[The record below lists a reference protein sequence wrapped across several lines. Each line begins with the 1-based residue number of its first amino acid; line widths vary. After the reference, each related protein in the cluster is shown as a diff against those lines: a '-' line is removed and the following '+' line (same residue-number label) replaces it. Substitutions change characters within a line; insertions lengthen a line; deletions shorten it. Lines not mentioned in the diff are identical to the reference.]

1 MKTNS
6 QAIASEGTVSGGG
19 AAIARRRHLPMLGA
33 LLLNL
38 LVAGLCVFLL
48 WQSRLG
54 ELADAQARVV
64 NLSRLVE
71 LNVSSTLDKAG
82 IALSSTATQIERQL
96 TEQGVDQRALWNV
109 VDAETAQVP
118 EILRIGVFD
127 VQGQQICASQ
137 EQRCLNL
144 DVSGRDY
151 FQRLKG
157 DPTLAMKLYGPYL
170 NKVDGQS
177 SLVLARALRRP
188 DGSFV
193 GVAAAII
200 PVRGLQAVLSAVD
213 VGSGGRAGLRSES
226 LGLLSLPPGPSRAP
240 DELAKLSKLSA
251 ELVRAVRENPN
262 EGTYRALSGFDNV
275 DRQAAYRHLPKYPL
289 YVLVGLAT
297 TDFLTPWRQTAAW
310 TAGFLLLFAAT
321 SLVIVRLILSGM
333 KRQEKVQ
340 ALLAQVTESE
350 DRLRSLYET
359 TPAMLHAVDLEG
371 RLVVVSD
378 AWLAKLGYARF
389 DVLGRLSVDFF
400 TEASRQHVLPE
411 ALPALMD
418 KGRQDNLELQMV
430 TRAGDVIDVLLS
442 ANVERSLDGTPLRVV
457 AGLQDV
463 TLRRRAE
470 LALDQE
476 RLRLQNIIEGTG
488 AGTWQSNLIT
498 GEDSVNLN
506 YAAMLGYTLE
516 EFRQA
521 ASVSFMELVHPEDR
535 PGVSEVR
542 QAHVNG
548 KTAAYETEFRMQHR
562 DGHWIWVFSRG
573 SVFLRDDQ
581 GRPVAIAGIH
591 LDITSRKDTERQ
603 LNRERKQLANI
614 LEGTNV
620 GTWEWNVETGE
631 CKFNERWA
639 DICGDTLANM
649 GATTI
654 ETWSGLTH
662 AEDRSSSSAQLE
674 RHFNGELPY
683 YEAEIRVRHKDGHW
697 VWVLDRGKLF
707 SRSNDGRPRWMAG
720 TRLDITKRKL
730 AEEVQRDFSERFELA
745 AESAGI
751 GVWEFEPATGK
762 VQWDDRMFRLY
773 GSLRSEGHRPKDL
786 WFARVH
792 GDDLSHVKAALQQ
805 AVIDSRSSAEFRIVW
820 PGGEIHYL
828 SAHAQAVRNAQGET
842 VRIIGVNFDITD
854 RRVSE
859 DRLRA
864 SKAFLDSAGRVAGV
878 GGWMVDVVSGEIEWT
893 DETCRIHN
901 VPSGF
906 KPSMDQAI
914 SFYAPDARPQIE
926 KAVAQALATARG
938 WDLELPLI
946 TASGRSIWVRAI
958 GEVVAHGGKVVR
970 LVGAFQDITAR
981 RALEAELRMKNEVMS
996 SILENLPC
1004 GLSVFDRNLELV
1016 ASNTE
1021 YRKLLGFP
1029 DELFE
1034 PAKPR
1039 FEDFIRYNAKR
1050 GEYGD
1055 GDIEQT
1061 VQAIVERAK
1070 LPAVQHRFER
1080 VRPNGLPVEVQG
1092 APMPNGGFVTTYTDI
1107 SERKRAELALQQRE
1121 RLMRLV
1127 IDSFPGPL
1135 AHWDTDMR
1143 CTIANR
1149 AYRDWMGLD
1158 PEQMIGRTQRELI
1171 GAELYERNE
1180 PHILAALRGEEQRV
1194 ERSRVVS
1201 NGSMRHFFLHY
1212 MPDRD
1217 GEHVRGFISAVV
1229 DVSDM
1234 KQVQLQLQDRTAQAE
1249 QANVAKS
1256 QFLANMSHEIR
1267 TPMNAILGMLALLK
1281 KTDLTPR
1288 QADYAG
1294 KSEGAARSLLGL
1306 LNDILDFSKAEA
1318 GKMTLDPHPFR
1329 MDQLLRDLS
1338 VILSANASGKNIEV
1352 LFDIDPKLR
1361 NHLLGDAM
1369 RLQQVLINLGGNAI
1383 KFTQAG
1389 EVVVSVEMVAPGDT
1403 TVVLE
1408 IGVRDS
1414 GIGIATEHHERIF
1427 SGFTQAEAS
1436 TTRRFGGTG
1445 LGLAI
1450 CQRLVALMGG
1460 TLRMDSTVG
1469 KGSRFYFR
1477 IELPLAPA
1485 TLEEERLEATGRAS
1499 VSLRAL
1505 IIDDNPVARDVAK
1518 RMALALGW
1526 TADLAN
1532 SGEAGLSA
1540 VRGADYPYD
1549 AVFVDWQMPGLD
1561 GWQTARRIRD
1571 IAGAGTAPTVVMMTA
1586 HGRDTLAQRTP
1597 EEQALIDGFLVKPVT
1612 ASMLYDVLVDARAGR
1627 NPQAVPVRTAF
1638 VQLSRLAGLR
1648 LLVAE
1653 DNANNQ
1659 QVARELLEDE
1669 GAEVV
1674 IAVNGLEAVE
1684 AVAAADPPFD
1694 AVLMDLQM
1702 PVMDGYT
1709 ATSRIRQEL
1718 ARLDLPI
1725 VAMTANAMA
1734 SDREACLSAG
1744 MNEHVGKPFDLDH
1757 LVGVLR
1763 RLVGRSAAA
1772 ALAKPGSHV
1781 GFKVETFTLEAAAA
1795 AGVEFES
1802 ALRRLGG
1809 NRKVYGRTLR
1819 DFVKDLASLPGQLK
1833 ALLEGGAWI
1842 EAARELHSLRGV
1854 AATVGALALSRCAGE
1869 AESALAAD
1877 PSAAEVTAA
1886 VEDVSAFIGTAL
1898 QQLTALCAMLDADNL
1913 ANVVALPTAMGAP
1926 PLTTADSEVLSG
1938 VLATVCTMLAASD
1951 LGAIETLK
1959 TLRTRVPAAAGPR
1972 LDALDEAVES
1982 LDFETALT
1990 CCNDWLKD
1998 CKS

>member
-1 MKTNS
+1 M
-6 QAIASEGTVSGGG
+6 
-19 AAIARRRHLPMLGA
+19 RRCAPLLGA
-33 LLLNL
+33 LLLNS
-38 LVAGLCVFLL
+38 LVAGLCGFLL

-54 ELADAQARVV
+54 ELADARAQVV
-64 NLSRLVE
+64 NLVRLVE
-71 LNVSSTLDKAG
+71 LNVSSTFDKAG
-82 IALSSTATQIERQL
+82 IALTSTAIQIERQL
-96 TEQGVDQRALWNV
+96 TAQGVDQRVLWQV

-127 VQGQQICASQ
+127 TQGRQICASQ
-137 EQRCLNL
+137 MRRCLNV
-144 DVSGRDY
+144 DVSDRDY
-151 FQRLKG
+151 FQLLKR
-157 DPTLAMKLYGPYL
+157 DATLAMKLYGPYV
-170 NKVDGQS
+170 NKLDGQS

-200 PVRGLQAVLSAVD
+200 PVQGLQALLSAVD

-226 LGLLSLPPGPSRAP
+226 LGLLSVPQGPSRTP
-240 DELAKLSKLSA
+240 EELAKLGKVSA
-251 ELVRAVRENPN
+251 GLVNAVQANPN
-262 EGTYRALSGFDNV
+262 EGTYRALSGFDDV
-275 DRQAAYRHLPKYPL
+275 DRLAAYRHLPKYPL

-297 TDFLTPWRQTAAW
+297 TDFLTPWRQMAGW

-321 SLVIVRLILSGM
+321 SLVIVRLIQSGM
-333 KRQEKVQ
+333 KRQDKVQ

-359 TPAMLHAVDLEG
+359 TPAMLHAIDLEG

-378 AWLAKLGYARF
+378 AWLAKLGYARA
-389 DVLGRLSVDFF
+389 DVLGRRAVGFF
-400 TEASRQHVLPE
+400 TETSRQYVLSE
-411 ALPALMD
+411 GLPALMD
-418 KGRQDNLELQMV
+418 KGRQEDLELQMV
-430 TRAGDVIDVLLS
+430 TSAGDVIDVLLS
-442 ANVERSLDGTPLRVV
+442 ARVERSADGTPLRIV

-470 LALDQE
+470 LALDEE
-476 RLRLQNIIEGTG
+476 RQRLQNIIEGTG
-488 AGTWQSNLIT
+488 AGTWQNNLNT
-498 GEDSVNLN
+498 GEDSVNAN
-506 YAAMLGYTLE
+506 YTAMLGYSLPAY
-516 EFRQA
+516 RQA
-521 ASVSFMELVHPEDR
+521 VSVSFMELVHPGDR
-535 PGVSEVR
+535 SGVLRAWQE
-542 QAHVNG
+542 HVDG
-548 KTAAYETEFRMQHR
+548 KSSAYEAEFRMQHR
-562 DGHWIWVFSRG
+562 DGYWIWVFSRG
-573 SVFLRDDQ
+573 SVSLRDDMGQ
-581 GRPVAIAGIH
+581 AIAISGIH
-591 LDITSRKDTERQ
+591 LDITRRKETERQ

-614 LEGTNV
+614 LEGTNA
-620 GTWEWNVETGE
+620 GTWEWNVETGN

-639 DICGDTLANM
+639 GICGHSLADM
-649 GATTI
+649 GASTI
-654 ETWSGLTH
+654 DTWNSLAH
-662 AEDRSSSSAQLE
+662 PEDLNASSLLLE

-707 SRSNDGRPRWMAG
+707 SRNDDGRPRWMAG
-720 TRLDITKRKL
+720 TRLDITTRKL
-730 AEEVQRDFSERFELA
+730 AEEAQRDYSERFELA

-751 GVWEFEPATGK
+751 AVWEFDPLTGQ

-773 GSLRSEGHRPKDL
+773 GSRRSEGHRPKDL
-786 WFARVH
+786 LFARMH
-792 GDDLSHVKAALQQ
+792 ADDLPHVKAALQQ
-805 AVIDSRSSAEFRIVW
+805 AVTDNRADAEFRIVW
-820 PGGEIHYL
+820 PGGDIHYL
-828 SAHAQAVRNAQGET
+828 HAHAQAVRNAQGET
-842 VRIIGVNFDITD
+842 IRVIGVNFDITD
-854 RRVSE
+854 RRISE

-878 GGWMVDVVSGEIEWT
+878 GGWMLDIVSGDIEWT

-901 VPSGF
+901 VPAGF
-906 KPSMDQAI
+906 KPSMDQAV
-914 SFYAPDARPQIE
+914 SFYAPEARQMIE
-926 KAVAQALATARG
+926 QAMAQAIASGQG
-938 WDLELPLI
+938 WDLELQLT

-958 GEVVAHGGKVVR
+958 GEVETHEGKAVR

-981 RALEAELRMKNEVMS
+981 RALEAELRTKNEVMS

-1004 GLSVFDRNLELV
+1004 GLSVFNNALELV
-1016 ASNTE
+1016 ASNTK

-1029 DELFE
+1029 DELFK
-1034 PAKPR
+1034 PANPR
-1039 FEDFIRYNAKR
+1039 FEDFIRYNAQR

-1055 GDIEQT
+1055 MGQT
-1061 VQAIVERAK
+1061 VEEIVDKAR
-1070 LPAVQHRFER
+1070 LPAVPHRFER
-1080 VRPNGLPVEVQG
+1080 IRPNGLPVEVQR

-1107 SERKRAELALQQRE
+1107 SERKQVELALQQRE

-1149 AYRDWMGLD
+1149 AYREWMELD
-1158 PEQMIGRTQRELI
+1158 PEQMIGRTQQELLDPEMY
-1171 GAELYERNE
+1171 ARNK
-1180 PHILAALRGEEQRV
+1180 PFILAALQGEVQRV
-1194 ERSRVVS
+1194 ERSRVIA
-1201 NGSMRHFFLHY
+1201 NGNVRHYFLHY
-1212 MPDRD
+1212 LPDRD
-1217 GEHVRGFISAVV
+1217 GEHIRGFISVVV
-1229 DVSDM
+1229 DVSEM

-1281 KTDLTPR
+1281 KTSLTSR

-1294 KSEGAARSLLGL
+1294 KTEGAARSLLGL

-1329 MDQLLRDLS
+1329 MDQLLRNLS
-1338 VILSANASGKNIEV
+1338 VILSANAGGKNIEV

-1361 NHLLGDAM
+1361 CDLLGDAM

-1383 KFTQAG
+1383 KFTQKG
-1389 EVVVSVEMVAPGDT
+1389 EVVVTVEMVATSDDT
-1403 TVVLE
+1403 VTLE
-1408 IGVRDS
+1408 IAVRDS
-1414 GIGIATEHHERIF
+1414 GIGIAPEHHERIF

-1450 CQRLVALMGG
+1450 CRRLVALMGG
-1460 TLRMDSTVG
+1460 TLRLDSMVG

-1477 IELPLAPA
+1477 IELPLAPK
-1485 TLEEERLEATGRAS
+1485 TLPAERFEVNGRAG

-1505 IIDDNPVARDVAK
+1505 IIDDNPLARDVAK

-1526 TADLAN
+1526 SADLAD

-1540 VRGADYPYD
+1540 MRQADATYD
-1549 AVFVDWQMPGLD
+1549 AVFVDWHMPGLD

-1571 IAGAGTAPTVVMMTA
+1571 IAGTGAAPAIVMVTA
-1586 HGRDTLAQRTP
+1586 HGHDTLMQRTP

-1612 ASMLYDVLVDARAGR
+1612 AAMLHDALVDARAGR
-1627 NPQAVPVRTAF
+1627 DSQAVQVRTAPL
-1638 VQLSRLAGLR
+1638 QLSRLAGLR

-1659 QVARELLEDE
+1659 QIARELLEDE

-1674 IAVNGLEAVE
+1674 IALNGLEAVE

-1709 ATSRIRQEL
+1709 ATSRIRHNL

-1725 VAMTANAMA
+1725 IAMTANAMA

-1757 LVGVLR
+1757 LVGILR
-1763 RLVGRSAAA
+1763 TLVGRPAAVA
-1772 ALAKPGSHV
+1772 MATPGSAV
-1781 GFKVETFTLEAAAA
+1781 GVKVEAPILQAATA
-1795 AGVEFES
+1795 AGVEIQA

-1809 NRKVYGRTLR
+1809 NRKVYWRTLR
-1819 DFVKDLASLPGQLK
+1819 DFVKDLASLPGQLNAQLARG
-1833 ALLEGGAWI
+1833 ALI
-1842 EAARELHSLRGV
+1842 DAARELHTLKGV

-1869 AESALAAD
+1869 AERVLTAD
-1877 PSAAEVTAA
+1877 PSAAAATAA
-1886 VEDVSAFIGTAL
+1886 VEDVAAFIGTAL
-1898 QQLTALCAMLDADNL
+1898 QQLTALCATLDADIL
-1913 ANVVALPTAMGAP
+1913 TKLVVAPSRMSTIGVA
-1926 PLTTADSEVLSG
+1926 PLTATDNLVLSG
-1938 VLATVCTMLAASD
+1938 VLTAVSTMLAASD
-1951 LGAIETLK
+1951 LEAIQTLK
-1959 TLRTRVPAAAGPR
+1959 TLRTRVPAAAGAR

-1982 LDFETALT
+1982 LDFETALA

-1998 CKS
+1998 CTA